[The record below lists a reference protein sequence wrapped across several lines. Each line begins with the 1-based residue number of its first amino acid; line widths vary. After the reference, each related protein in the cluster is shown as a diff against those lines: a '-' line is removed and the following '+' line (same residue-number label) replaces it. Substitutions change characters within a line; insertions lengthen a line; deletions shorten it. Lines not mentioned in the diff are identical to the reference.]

1 MANLTKIYSDIDLT
15 FTRVPGTNDI
25 ALSYDDQAVI
35 RSVKNLLLTNRF
47 ERLFQPDV
55 GSNLRAMLFE
65 NLSYSTASTLEEEI
79 KITIENEE
87 PRVTST
93 TVKVTPD
100 YDKNGYYVNLTFY
113 IGNNTQPTVV
123 GFLLERSR

>member
-35 RSVKNLLLTNRF
+35 RSVRNLLLTNRF
-47 ERLFQPDV
+47 ERLFQPDI
-55 GSNLRAMLFE
+55 GSNVRLMLFE
-65 NLSYSTASTLEEEI
+65 NLSYTIANTLELEI
-79 KITIENEE
+79 KTTIENEE

-100 YDKNGYYVNLTFY
+100 YDNNGYYVNLTFY

>member
-15 FTRVPGTNDI
+15 LTRVPGTNDV
-25 ALSYDDQAVI
+25 ALSYDEQAVI
-35 RSVKNLLLTNRF
+35 RSVRNLLLTNRF
-47 ERLFQPDV
+47 ERLFQPDI
-55 GSNLRAMLFE
+55 GSNVRLMLFE
-65 NLSYSTASTLEEEI
+65 NLSPSIANTLEEEI
-79 KITIENEE
+79 RITIQNEE
-87 PRVTST
+87 PRVSST

>member
-1 MANLTKIYSDIDLT
+1 MADLKKIYSDIDLT

-25 ALSYDDQAVI
+25 ALSYDEQAVV
-35 RSVKNLLLTNRF
+35 RSVRNIILTNRF
-47 ERLFQPDV
+47 ERLFQPDI
-55 GSNLRAMLFE
+55 GSTVQLMLFE
-65 NLSYSTASTLEEEI
+65 NLSPSIANTLELEI
-79 KITIENEE
+79 KTTLENEE
-87 PRVTST
+87 PRVSST

-100 YDKNGYYVNLTFY
+100 YDKNGYYVSLTFY

>member
-1 MANLTKIYSDIDLT
+1 MANLAKIYSDIDLT
-15 FTRVPGTNDI
+15 FTRVPGTNDV
-25 ALSYDDQAVI
+25 ALSYDEQAVI
-35 RSVKNLLLTNRF
+35 RSVRNILLTNRF
-47 ERLFQPDV
+47 ERLFQPDI
-55 GSNLRAMLFE
+55 GSAVQLMLFE
-65 NLSYSTASTLEEEI
+65 NLSPSIANTLEEEI
-79 KITIENEE
+79 RITIQNEE

-93 TVKVTPD
+93 TVRVTPD

>member
-35 RSVKNLLLTNRF
+35 RSVRNLLLTNRF
-47 ERLFQPDV
+47 ERLFQPDI
-55 GSNLRAMLFE
+55 GSNVRFMLFE
-65 NLSYSTASTLEEEI
+65 NLSYTIANTLELEI
-79 KITIENEE
+79 KTTIENEE

-100 YDKNGYYVNLTFY
+100 YDNNGYYVNLTFY